1 MCFNELRGGRLYLRI
16 SILEPMKEATTD
28 VRDVGLVLA
37 KQIY

>member
-28 VRDVGLVLA
+28 VGLVLA